1 MQPSVTGNLNSYNF
15 PVRKYFIVDHC
26 LFRFLLWKRE
36 CREKEKERDV
46 NSKFTGLLNRN
57 DNARF
62 DKRGKWWARMNFE
75 KIAIPAG

>member
-1 MQPSVTGNLNSYNF
+1 MDILSSIIV
-15 PVRKYFIVDHC
+15 YFDYYYE
-26 LFRFLLWKRE
+26 RE
-36 CREKEKERDV
+36 REREREWVKDV
-46 NSKFTGLLNRN
+46 NSQFTGLLNGN